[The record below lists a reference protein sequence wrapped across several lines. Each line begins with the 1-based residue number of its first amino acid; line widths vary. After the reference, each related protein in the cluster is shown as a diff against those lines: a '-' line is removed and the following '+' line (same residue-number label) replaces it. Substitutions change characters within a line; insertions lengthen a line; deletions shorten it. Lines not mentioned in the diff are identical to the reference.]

1 MTPTLSCNQRCI
13 FCWRPIEMVVPEHKW
28 DEAEAIVDGCLT
40 EHARLLTG
48 YGGAPTT
55 NLQKLEEAE
64 KPKHAAISLIGEPT
78 LYPYLPELIKTF
90 HKRDM
95 TTFVVTNGT
104 DPEMVAR
111 INPTQL
117 YISLDAPDKETYMEV
132 CNPVGDTWDNINESL
147 ELLRTKDTRTVI
159 RVTLVDGLNIKS
171 PEKYAKLIEKAEP
184 DYVEVKAYMHLGF
197 SRRRLPRSAM
207 PSHET
212 MRSFAGRLAD
222 ELNYKVADEVKISR
236 VVLLS
241 KNGRVKK
248 IT

>member
-1 MTPTLSCNQRCI
+1 
-13 FCWRPIEMVVPEHKW
+13 MVVPKHKW

-40 EHARLLTG
+40 EHAILLSG
-48 YGGAPTT
+48 YGGATTT
-55 NLQKLEEAE
+55 NLQKLEEAK

-78 LYPYLPELIKTF
+78 LYPHLPELIKTF
-90 HKRDM
+90 HKRGM

-104 DPEMVAR
+104 RPEMVAR
-111 INPTQL
+111 ISPTQL
-117 YISLDAPDKETYMEV
+117 YISLDALDKETYMEV

-147 ELLRTKDTRTVI
+147 ELMRTKDTRTVI

-197 SRRRLPRSAM
+197 SRQRLPRSAM
-207 PSHET
+207 PSHDIVH
-212 MRSFAGRLAD
+212 SFAERLAD
-222 ELNYKVADEVKISR
+222 ELGYEIADEAEISR

-241 KNGRVKK
+241 KNGRVEK
-248 IT
+248 IE